1 MNVSPEA
8 LNSSRI
14 QEKFTIFMNM
24 QAIKAMM
31 NADTV
36 PDAKKEKLKE
46 SAQKAPDAK
55 A

>member
-14 QEKFTIFMNM
+14 QEKFIIFINM
-24 QAIKAMM
+24 QAIKAIM

-36 PDAKKEKLKE
+36 PDAKKEKLNE
-46 SAQKAPDAK
+46 SAQKAPADK